1 MAKVKICGL
10 SDAGAVAAAVSA
22 GADYV
27 GFVFYA
33 RSPRHVSLDQAVQL
47 AQNVPAG
54 VGKVGLF
61 VDAGDE
67 EISAAARSG
76 AIDYLQLHGQENPDR
91 VAEIRARFG
100 LPVIKSIP
108 IAAAEDAG
116 RAAAFEL
123 VADMLLFDA
132 KPPVSKDALPGG
144 NGLVFDWN
152 LIAGRKWARPWILS
166 GGLNV
171 ENVADAI
178 RVSGA
183 KMVDVS
189 SGVERTPGIKDLA
202 KISAFIETAKPL

>member
-10 SDAGAVAAAVSA
+10 SDAGAIAAAVSA
-22 GADYV
+22 GAGYV

-33 RSPRHVSLDQAVQL
+33 GSPRHVLLEQAVQL

-67 EISAAARSG
+67 EIAAAARSG

-100 LPVIKSIP
+100 LPVIKAIP
-108 IAAAEDAG
+108 IAASEDAE
-116 RAAAFEL
+116 RAASFEL

-132 KPPVSKDALPGG
+132 KPPVSKNALPGG

-152 LIAGRKWARPWILS
+152 LIAGRKWARPWMLS

-171 ENVADAI
+171 DNVADAI
-178 RVSGA
+178 RISGA
-183 KMVDVS
+183 RMVDVS
-189 SGVERTPGIKDLA
+189 SSVERAPGIKDIA

>member
-10 SDAGAVAAAVSA
+10 SDAGAIAAALSA

-27 GFVFYA
+27 GFVFFS

-61 VDAGDE
+61 VDARDDE
-67 EISAAARSG
+67 IAAAARSG

-91 VAEIRARFG
+91 VAEIRAHFG
-100 LPVIKSIP
+100 LPVIKAIP
-108 IAAAEDAG
+108 IAASEDAE
-116 RAAAFEL
+116 RAASFEL

-132 KPPVSKDALPGG
+132 KPPVSKNALPGG

-152 LIAGRKWARPWILS
+152 LIAGRKWARPWMLS

-171 ENVADAI
+171 DNVADAI
-178 RVSGA
+178 RISGA
-183 KMVDVS
+183 RMVDVS
-189 SGVERTPGIKDLA
+189 SSVERAPGIKDIA